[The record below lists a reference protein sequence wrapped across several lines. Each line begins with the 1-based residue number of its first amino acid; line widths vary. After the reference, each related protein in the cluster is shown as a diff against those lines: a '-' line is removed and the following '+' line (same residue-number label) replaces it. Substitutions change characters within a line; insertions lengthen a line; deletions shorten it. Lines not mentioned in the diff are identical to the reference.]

1 MHGNKKNLVIGYKVF
16 SDAQTGGTAN
26 ICFFFPLTNL
36 YNIIP
41 EGQIYLQAETS
52 CWSQKWFYALFCRK
66 VLIYTFIAK
75 HEPPTKINL
84 IWNIFAQQNLLSGKF
99 LLFLP
104 RV

>member
-52 CWSQKWFYALFCRK
+52 CWSQK
-66 VLIYTFIAK
+66 
-75 HEPPTKINL
+75 
-84 IWNIFAQQNLLSGKF
+84 
-99 LLFLP
+99 
-104 RV
+104 